1 MKRLTINDLTAM
13 ELMELSSK
21 LEMANTSKNWTE
33 SNKPKTESEIWDCLF
48 AEAFGF
54 DWNEIELY
62 NLIRY
67 EYIPKVMMITDSL
80 TKGYVTCIDR

>member
-1 MKRLTINDLTAM
+1 MNFT
-13 ELMELSSK
+13 SQ
-21 LEMANTSKNWTE
+21 LEMTNTSTTW
-33 SNKPKTESEIWDCLF
+33 SRNKQKTESEIWDCLF
-48 AEAFGF
+48 SQAFGF